1 MQKNNVILLDEFDYY
16 KSEKDN
22 ASSNFIHNSSLTKV
36 LMTSDEG
43 KNIIQKS
50 LLGEQPISGTMLV
63 ASQINPNQYYDVH
76 SQNLTQTLR
85 EDYFEILLRYA
96 PLFGAS
102 EVIITYEANE
112 NSREKQFEQTQHQIN
127 AGGSY
132 NKGIDVNGSYSNN
145 SSQDSSDAEKNTIK
159 TIKSQ
164 KTNPKPKKATRE
176 EIIKCFEEDGIA
188 YNSIPLFSRMLT
200 TFNGTELIKEG
211 ISISKT
217 VQSSDKILKQLEA
230 AISAKN
236 ILFTAQ
242 LDTNYMSETKRSLQT
257 FQSTEIEISIEFH
270 ISTDKETP
278 EQPKK
283 KFLGLFL

>member
-50 LLGEQPISGTMLV
+50 LFGEQPISGTMLV

-76 SQNLTQTLR
+76 SQDLTQTLR

-102 EVIITYEANE
+102 EVIITYEVND
-112 NSREKQFEQTQHQIN
+112 NSSTKQSEQTKVQYN
-127 AGGSY
+127 A
-132 NKGIDVNGSYSNN
+132 
-145 SSQDSSDAEKNTIK
+145 DSSCKSLDASVSYEASSEQDGTNTTK
-159 TIKSQ
+159 ATTKLTKSQ
-164 KTNPKPKKATRE
+164 KTNPKLKKASKE
-176 EIIKCFEEDGIA
+176 EIIKCFEEDGIV

-236 ILFTAQ
+236 ILYTAQ
-242 LDTNYMSETKRSLQT
+242 LDASYMLETKQALQT
-257 FQSTEIEISIEFH
+257 FQSTEIEISIQFH
-270 ISTDKETP
+270 ISKDEETLP
-278 EQPKK
+278 QPKK
-283 KFLGLFL
+283 RFLDFFN

>member
-36 LMTSDEG
+36 LIISDEG
-43 KNIIQKS
+43 KRIIQKS

-132 NKGIDVNGSYSNN
+132 KGIDVNGSYSNN
-145 SSQDSSDAEKNTIK
+145 SSQDSSDAEKKTIK

-164 KTNPKPKKATRE
+164 KTNPKLKKATRE

-242 LDTNYMSETKRSLQT
+242 LDASYMSETKQSLQT
-257 FQSTEIEISIEFH
+257 FQSTEIEITIQFH
-270 ISTDKETP
+270 IAADEEAPK
-278 EQPKK
+278 QPRK
-283 KFLGLFL
+283 KFFGIF

>member
-22 ASSNFIHNSSLTKV
+22 ASSNFVHNSSLTKV

-96 PLFGAS
+96 PFFGAS
-102 EVIITYEANE
+102 EVIITYEVND
-112 NSREKQFEQTQHQIN
+112 NTNTRQSEKEKYQVK
-127 AGGSY
+127 GDGSY
-132 NKGIDVNGSYSNN
+132 KGFDARASYGNS
-145 SSQDSSDAEKNTIK
+145 SSQDGSNTTKATIK
-159 TIKSQ
+159 LTKSQ
-164 KTNPKPKKATRE
+164 KTNPKLKKATRE

-200 TFNGTELIKEG
+200 NFNGTELIKEG

-242 LDTNYMSETKRSLQT
+242 LHASYMSETLQTLQT
-257 FQSTEIEISIEFH
+257 FQSTEIEISIQFH
-270 ISTDKETP
+270 IPRTKI
-278 EQPKK
+278 
-283 KFLGLFL
+283 LGLF

>member
-22 ASSNFIHNSSLTKV
+22 SSSNFIHNSSLTKD
-36 LMTSDEG
+36 LTTSDEG

-63 ASQINPNQYYDVH
+63 ASQINPNRYYDVH
-76 SQNLTQTLR
+76 SQDLTQTLQK
-85 EDYFEILLRYA
+85 DYFEILLRYA
-96 PLFGAS
+96 PFFGAS
-102 EVIITYEANE
+102 EVIITCE
-112 NSREKQFEQTQHQIN
+112 
-127 AGGSY
+127 
-132 NKGIDVNGSYSNN
+132 VNDN
-145 SSQDSSDAEKNTIK
+145 SSIKQSEQIKAQFNADGNYGGLDASASSKNSSLQDGSNTTK
-159 TIKSQ
+159 RTTKLTQSQ
-164 KTNPKPKKATRE
+164 KTNPKLKKASIE

-217 VQSSDKILKQLEA
+217 VQSSDKILKQLVA

-242 LDTNYMSETKRSLQT
+242 LDANYMLETKQALQT
-257 FQSTEIEISIEFH
+257 FQSTEIEISIQFH
-270 ISTDKETP
+270 ISRDEVIP

-283 KFLGLFL
+283 KLLGIFG

>member
-50 LLGEQPISGTMLV
+50 LFGEQPISGTMLV

-242 LDTNYMSETKRSLQT
+242 LDASYMSETKRSLQT